1 MPRRRQA
8 GTSLRFAV
16 LVSLAFLS
24 VLPAIARAQ
33 TLDFVRERGFLV
45 CGVSEGV
52 PGFSITDASG
62 RWAGYDVDFCRAIA
76 AAVLGQPDKVKFR
89 PLTAGEAE
97 TALRMGEVDIL
108 SRSVAWRISLEA
120 EASLR
125 FVGVTF
131 FDGQS
136 LIARRDLGVTS
147 VLELSGAKIC
157 LLAGTSAATRV
168 ADFFQS
174 KNMPFAA
181 VPFDLAEAA
190 RQAYENKSCDAYVA
204 DLSRI
209 QVERQQLAAPDDHVV
224 LPEVL
229 SKEPLGPVVRQ
240 GDDQWLTI
248 AQWTLFALINAEEL
262 DVTAENIDELLLSES
277 PTVRRLTELDSRFAT
292 ALGLDPKWTYTVI
305 KAVGNFGEIFDR
317 NLGVKSP
324 LGLQRGF
331 NALWRN
337 GGLIFA
343 PELR

>member
-8 GTSLRFAV
+8 GTSLRFAM

-33 TLDFVRERGFLV
+33 TLDFVRERGFVV
-45 CGVSEGV
+45 CGVSEGI

-97 TALRMGEVDIL
+97 NALRMGEVDIL

-131 FDGQS
+131 FDGKS
-136 LIARRDLGVTS
+136 LMVRRDLGVTS

-157 LLAGTSAATRV
+157 LLAGAPAATSV
-168 ADFFQS
+168 ADFFHS
-174 KNMPFAA
+174 KNMPFVAI
-181 VPFDLAEAA
+181 PFDRTEEA
-190 RQAYENKSCDAYVA
+190 RQAYDGRSCDAYIA

-209 QVERQQLAAPDDHVV
+209 QAERLQLAAPDDHVV

-248 AQWTLFALINAEEL
+248 AQWTLFTLINAEEL
-262 DVTAENIDELLLSES
+262 GVTSENVDSLVFSES
-277 PTVRRLTELDSRFAT
+277 PSVRQLTELDSRFSN